1 MVVVRHFVRHFIQG
15 ARLVVVVGGVVAL
28 GGCHHGEAEPA
39 EKLPE
44 VQVQA
49 AALQP
54 IAPRTPVA
62 GVLAPLPGRDVK
74 VGALVQGRVDRVFV
88 GEGDHVQV
96 GQPLAHVEAE
106 QMLQHV
112 SEATAQK
119 EQADAALV
127 NARTKLER
135 TERLFRDGIAAK
147 QEVDDAR
154 AALVAAQSGL
164 KQAQAS
170 GGIAGVNLG
179 RATLKAPIAGVVAAI
194 LVPAGQPVDGN
205 ATPVIEVADT
215 RILDLRAPVAAGQVG
230 ALSVGQVA
238 ELDVDGIG
246 KVAGQV
252 EAIAPLVDSA
262 TNTVVVRIRIAN
274 DDGRLRGGLFAR
286 GAILGKTHPALAV
299 PRAALLPGDGG
310 SATTVAVLSAE
321 GTVAHRALTLGADA
335 GELVEVKAG
344 LQAGERVIV
353 AGGYSLPDGTR
364 VQVQGA
370 R

>member
-1 MVVVRHFVRHFIQG
+1 MSRS
-15 ARLVVVVGGVVAL
+15 RLLNLGRALVGVGVAAL
-28 GGCHHGEAEPA
+28 AGCQHSEAEPEA
-39 EKLPE
+39 VLPA
-44 VQVQA
+44 VQVVAVAQ
-49 AALQP
+49 QP
-54 IAPRTPVA
+54 IAPRTLVA

-88 GEGDHVQV
+88 AEGDRVQV
-96 GQPLAHVEAE
+96 GQALAHVEAE
-106 QMLQHV
+106 QMQQHV
-112 SEATAQK
+112 SEALAQR

-154 AALVAAQSGL
+154 ATLVAAQSGV

-179 RATLKAPIAGVVAAI
+179 HATLKAPIAGVVAAI

-215 RILDLRAPVAAGQVG
+215 RVLDLRAPVAAGQVG
-230 ALSVGQVA
+230 ALAVGQAA

-246 KVAGQV
+246 TVAGQV

-262 TNTVVVRIRIAN
+262 TNTVIVRIRIAN
-274 DDGRLRGGLFAR
+274 SDGRLRGGLFAR
-286 GAILGKTHPALAV
+286 GAILGPSHTALAV
-299 PRAALLPGDGG
+299 PRAALLPGEGG
-310 SATTVAVLSAE
+310 SANNVAVVGADGL
-321 GTVAHRALTLGADA
+321 VAHRTLTLGADA
-335 GELVEVKAG
+335 GALVEVTRG
-344 LQAGERVIV
+344 LTAGERVIV
-353 AGGYSLPDGTR
+353 AGGYSLPDGTK
-364 VQVQGA
+364 VQVQVA